1 MKHLPRLFTLVFV
14 CLLAGALGILGTSP
28 LEHRQLLFG
37 DTGTTRPIT
46 AVTYETETGERGA
59 LTLPGKL
66 SGLAPRTG
74 VTLYAAAQAQP
85 GESLFIKS
93 VFAPLRLYVNDT
105 LLYEY
110 GREGSYPAYMNDPP
124 TGLAIIRLPEDGG
137 QLSLRV
143 EYESLTQRD
152 TLSLPAF
159 SIGDNGLLLESLFRS
174 DGYSLMFSLIL
185 ILLGAAMILVSL
197 TLVRRVPAGTSFLWL
212 GLFSLSAGIWVL
224 GECDLTAFLL
234 PYPSLL
240 YTMTYAGLFC
250 MTIPFLRFG
259 LVILNPR
266 TRWPFHLMLRVHY
279 VSVAGAFLLQLTGV
293 MDFTRSLY
301 WFHIIAP
308 LGFVTFAIC
317 LVWERWRHRNPAA
330 RRFAPAILL
339 LAGSTVLEVINYWL
353 LLAAG
358 LTLFFQLGAL
368 AFVISLGIV
377 SGSYVRQS
385 MHTAAEKNR
394 LEYEMAAMGRQLAL
408 QRLQYQ
414 KLAENDELIKVQRHD
429 LRHQL
434 TVLRSLTADE
444 EKLNAYIDG
453 LLAKIPSGEGMRLC
467 ENYAVNAVAAHY
479 YAMAEQSGVDIDL
492 SLTVPRELDG
502 AVESN
507 LCVVVGNLLE
517 NAVEACG
524 RMTEGKRFIRVS
536 SGLEYGILTL
546 TADNSFAGQVR
557 KQEGAFLSSKRPGEG
572 TGISSVLAVAQKHGG
587 SARFEEGGGVFQASV
602 YLNVMPDSSE

>member
-1 MKHLPRLFTLVFV
+1 
-14 CLLAGALGILGTSP
+14 
-28 LEHRQLLFG
+28 
-37 DTGTTRPIT
+37 
-46 AVTYETETGERGA
+46 
-59 LTLPGKL
+59 
-66 SGLAPRTG
+66 
-74 VTLYAAAQAQP
+74 
-85 GESLFIKS
+85 
-93 VFAPLRLYVNDT
+93 
-105 LLYEY
+105 
-110 GREGSYPAYMNDPP
+110 
-124 TGLAIIRLPEDGG
+124 
-137 QLSLRV
+137 
-143 EYESLTQRD
+143 
-152 TLSLPAF
+152 
-159 SIGDNGLLLESLFRS
+159 
-174 DGYSLMFSLIL
+174 
-185 ILLGAAMILVSL
+185 
-197 TLVRRVPAGTSFLWL
+197 
-212 GLFSLSAGIWVL
+212 
-224 GECDLTAFLL
+224 
-234 PYPSLL
+234 
-240 YTMTYAGLFC
+240 
-250 MTIPFLRFG
+250 
-259 LVILNPR
+259 
-266 TRWPFHLMLRVHY
+266 MLRVHY